1 MKKNNVL
8 YNIVALESKLTKLE
22 VSLEQLDRIKNSSL
36 SFWFM

>member
-36 SFWFM
+36 SF

>member
-22 VSLEQLDRIKNSSL
+22 VSLERLDRIKNSSL
-36 SFWFM
+36 SF